1 MVVGTMAV
9 GICGTDIEICDGDYG
24 IAPPSDDRLVIGD
37 KSLGRVLA
45 APSGSGFDPGALVVG
60 FVRRPHPV
68 PCPSCAIDE
77 WGMCRDGRAPNAG
90 SSRATAT
97 RPSGTGID
105 PMFAVK
111 VDPALGDLGV
121 LVEPASVVAKT
132 WDHIERIGGPLRGVV
147 AAIDEGIRAAIEIR
161 RRGHA
166 TPLLLF
172 SQYIGTTRA
181 IELLRTGS
189 SGFGYLLKDR
199 VLDVD
204 DFLDA
209 VRRVAHGGTAIDP
222 LIVAALVGAGDS
234 PDLLASLSPREL
246 DVLRLMAEG
255 LTNTAISDRLHL
267 ARRTVET
274 HVRGVFTKLHL
285 VPTLDDHRRVQAVL
299 AYLRHEA

>member
-1 MVVGTMAV
+1 VRVVIAEDSVMLREGLAR
-9 GICGTDIEICDGDYG
+9 ILGDE
-24 IAPPSDDRLVIGD
+24 
-37 KSLGRVLA
+37 
-45 APSGSGFDPGALVVG
+45 GFDVSTVG
-60 FVRRPHPV
+60 DAEELLDCIDRQAPDVAIVDVRMPPTH
-68 PCPSCAIDE
+68 
-77 WGMCRDGRAPNAG
+77 
-90 SSRATAT
+90 T
-97 RPSGTGID
+97 
-105 PMFAVK
+105 
-111 VDPALGDLGV
+111 
-121 LVEPASVVAKT
+121 
-132 WDHIERIGGPLRGVV
+132 
-147 AAIDEGIRAAIEIR
+147 DEGIRAAIEIR

-172 SQYIGTTRA
+172 SQYIETTRA

-204 DFLDA
+204 VFLDA

-234 PDLLASLSPREL
+234 PDLLTSLSPREL

-274 HVRGVFTKLHL
+274 HVSGVFTKLHL